1 LGIFS
6 KNLKLKKRRRVINE
20 LTRTASRKQKQREKN
35 FPFHKNLP
43 LQFEYKITGY
53 LKMALVEIFLPSF
66 KTQKATTISTK
77 ERTYHE
83 LHLP

>member
-1 LGIFS
+1 MGFYLSQIHKEEES
-6 KNLKLKKRRRVINE
+6 HKRDDKDRLKKTKTKKEEFSI
-20 LTRTASRKQKQREKN
+20 SQ
-35 FPFHKNLP
+35 NLP

-66 KTQKATTISTK
+66 KTQKATTISTE